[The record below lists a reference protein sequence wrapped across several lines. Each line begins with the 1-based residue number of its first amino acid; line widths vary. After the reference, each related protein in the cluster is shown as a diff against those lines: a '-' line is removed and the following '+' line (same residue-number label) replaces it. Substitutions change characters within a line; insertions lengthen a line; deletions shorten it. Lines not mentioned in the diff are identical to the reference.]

1 MAEKKNMNILI
12 NILPQEMVEKIL
24 KLLKYKDLCQAQLIC
39 KRWNEIIGKIKTKVA
54 GKILCLRPCHM
65 FCLSLYECNYFI
77 LYSISFIEKISCIIV
92 AGGCDATNGRG
103 ETSYSSAH
111 SSHWAEPSFWAQLSS
126 ARQIQF
132 LKKLSSAQLAKLNLP
147 IQLGS
152 AQLDK
157 LNLSAQLILMSWKMS
172 RRPSSFGS

>member
-1 MAEKKNMNILI
+1 MT
-12 NILPQEMVEKIL
+12 
-24 KLLKYKDLCQAQLIC
+24 QAVN
-39 KRWNEIIGKIKTKVA
+39 KRIG
-54 GKILCLRPCHM
+54 
-65 FCLSLYECNYFI
+65 F
-77 LYSISFIEKISCIIV
+77 SI
-92 AGGCDATNGRG
+92 RG

-152 AQLDK
+152 AQLAK
-157 LNLSAQLILMSWKMS
+157 LNLPAQLILWAEKMS
-172 RRPSSFGS
+172 QESQLIWLILW